1 MHGANFLVA
10 LFAVTS
16 SRGLNPT
23 LVLYAQKQTMAVEL
37 LWSLPDT
44 NPPRESEVGEQGI
57 ITVLVYGGRTGSAEA
72 QVCRAAGPRREARS
86 GAGG

>member
-16 SRGLNPT
+16 SRGLNPSV
-23 LVLYAQKQTMAVEL
+23 VLYAQKQKMRVAEL

-57 ITVLVYGGRTGSAEA
+57 ITVLEDGRPSEA
-72 QVCRAAGPRREARS
+72 GECARS
-86 GAGG
+86 EPP

>member
-16 SRGLNPT
+16 SRGLNPSV
-23 LVLYAQKQTMAVEL
+23 VLYAQKQKMRAAEL

-57 ITVLVYGGRTGSAEA
+57 ITVLERAGVPAKLGSVLTAHP
-72 QVCRAAGPRREARS
+72 QTP
-86 GAGG
+86 

>member
-57 ITVLVYGGRTGSAEA
+57 ITVLVL
-72 QVCRAAGPRREARS
+72 
-86 GAGG
+86 